1 MSLNMT
7 LIHLE
12 LQEAIR
18 LRTEIA
24 DVDRNPTSGAT
35 ELEFILRSST
45 LATIYRP
52 SAPSAGFTSTQN
64 YTGANSLVLSY
75 QYRIVC
81 TAGTCGSDC
90 TPRDNCVPFPACTPT
105 ICADSPC
112 QNGGTCSNVSE
123 VK

>member
-1 MSLNMT
+1 MNMT

-18 LRTEIA
+18 LKAEIA
-24 DVDRNPTSGAT
+24 DVDTTSNMGAT
-35 ELEFILRSST
+35 QLEFILRSST
-45 LATIYRP
+45 LATIRRP

-90 TPRDNCVPFPACTPT
+90 TQTVNCDPFPACTPT
-105 ICADSPC
+105 TCADSPC
-112 QNGGTCSNVSE
+112 QNGGTCSNVGE